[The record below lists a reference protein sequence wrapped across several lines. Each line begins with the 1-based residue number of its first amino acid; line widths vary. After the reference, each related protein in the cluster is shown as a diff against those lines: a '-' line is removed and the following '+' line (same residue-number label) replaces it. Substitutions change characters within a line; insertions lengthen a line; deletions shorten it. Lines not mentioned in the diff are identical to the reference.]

1 MCFED
6 LLVGCN
12 DCYRVAV
19 GASDK
24 QWADASDDEVG
35 AHLEKELQRANE
47 ADSVLEVLKIEDAAD
62 SRAAFLH
69 ATKQFHP
76 NRFARRPRHI
86 RRLANDVYIVIKEAY
101 DKAQLMSADGDR
113 KRASTSE
120 ATALTP
126 VLPAAEAQVTSHVDD
141 SEARKDLA
149 ARRRERARSNLKNS
163 SSQLD
168 TISRDPVKGAQIR
181 TATQPQIEAPTDVE
195 VEEARFQ
202 AALEKLD
209 SGNFSDAS
217 VAFKKLA
224 VARPSDKRFR
234 MHMHYCQGKY
244 HQAAG
249 RHGEA
254 RSEYQRA
261 LGIDTSFTL
270 AHKAMATLPQD
281 PEKKKA
287 GLLSRFFR
295 K

>member
-1 MCFED
+1 
-6 LLVGCN
+6 
-12 DCYRVAV
+12 V

-24 QWADASDDEVG
+24 QWVDASDDEVS
-35 AHLEKELQRANE
+35 AHLEKELSRANE
-47 ADSVLEVLKIEDAAD
+47 AGSVLEVLKIEDAAD
-62 SRAAFLH
+62 NRAAFLR

-76 NRFARRPRHI
+76 NRFARRPPHI

-101 DKAQLMSADGDR
+101 DKARLMSATAE
-113 KRASTSE
+113 KIQVNTSE
-120 ATALTP
+120 TKPLTP
-126 VLPAAEAQVTSHVDD
+126 VLPTAEAPVVSHVDD
-141 SEARKDLA
+141 SDARKDLA
-149 ARRRERARSNLKNS
+149 ARRRKRARSNLTNS
-163 SSQLD
+163 SSQLEA
-168 TISRDPVKGAQIR
+168 ISRDPVKGAQIR

-209 SGNFSDAS
+209 SGKFSDAS

-244 HQAAG
+244 HQSAG